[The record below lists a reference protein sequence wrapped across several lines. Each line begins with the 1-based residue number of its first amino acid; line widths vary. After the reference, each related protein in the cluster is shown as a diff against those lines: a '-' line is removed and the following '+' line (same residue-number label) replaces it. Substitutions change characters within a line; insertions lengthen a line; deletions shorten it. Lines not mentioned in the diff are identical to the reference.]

1 MPLTSTSQE
10 ASAQALRLLPSLGT
24 AGTETEGDGVRDGE
38 GVGDA
43 DADAAGDGDEEE
55 LGGAAL
61 SHPASRTQKPAI
73 TVNVR
78 MDPL

>member
-1 MPLTSTSQE
+1 M
-10 ASAQALRLLPSLGT
+10 GT
-24 AGTETEGDGVRDGE
+24 AGTETDGEGDGVRDGE

-43 DADAAGDGDEEE
+43 DAEAAAAGNGDEEE

-61 SHPASRTQKPAI
+61 SHPASRAQKPAI

-78 MDPL
+78 MNPL